1 MTSVTAEN
9 ENKESMMIRKETVVA
24 ADVVESMKTMAYS
37 CVFEEH
43 ADLSDD
49 SKPVR
54 YCCCCVV
61 FLQPYLLSQFPSL
74 ESSWYS

>member
-1 MTSVTAEN
+1 MTSVTA